1 MSSPASRVVIRGC
14 SPESLADREVRRN
27 VIAAA
32 HALGERMGVALLDV
46 RAEADSLHLTV
57 EAPPIVATGLA
68 AELRRSTERWH
79 AARYGA
85 PLWHSSD

>member
-1 MSSPASRVVIRGC
+1 MANPASRVVIRAC
-14 SPESLADREVRRN
+14 APDSLADPEVRRN

-46 RAEADSLHLTV
+46 TAELDALHVTV

-79 AARYGA
+79 TARYGA